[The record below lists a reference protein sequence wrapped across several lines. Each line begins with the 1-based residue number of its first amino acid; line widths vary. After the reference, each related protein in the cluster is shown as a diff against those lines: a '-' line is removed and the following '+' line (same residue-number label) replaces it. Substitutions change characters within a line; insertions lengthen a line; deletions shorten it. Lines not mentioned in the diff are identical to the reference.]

1 MRTLN
6 AIRSWFSNVRQQAA
20 KYSVRCDETGLT
32 QIVQRGGSTE
42 TFLLTWNEVTSVI
55 AYKRDCFSVDQIR
68 LLIEGTNDNRC
79 VEVTEEDDGYKRL
92 IEEMPVRLRGF
103 PLPSEWW
110 EKVALPPF
118 ELCWTQLYTREAGDE
133 K

>member
-32 QIVQRGGSTE
+32 QIVQRGESTE

-55 AYKRDCFSVDQIR
+55 AYKRDFF
-68 LLIEGTNDNRC
+68 LLTKSAC
-79 VEVTEEDDGYKRL
+79 
-92 IEEMPVRLRGF
+92 
-103 PLPSEWW
+103 
-110 EKVALPPF
+110 
-118 ELCWTQLYTREAGDE
+118 
-133 K
+133 

>member
-1 MRTLN
+1 M
-6 AIRSWFSNVRQQAA
+6 
-20 KYSVRCDETGLT
+20 
-32 QIVQRGGSTE
+32 
-42 TFLLTWNEVTSVI
+42 TSVI
-55 AYKRDCFSVDQIR
+55 AYKRDCLSVDQIR

-79 VEVTEEDDGYKRL
+79 VEVTEDDDGYKRL

-103 PLPSEWW
+103 PLPNEWW

-118 ELCWTQLYTREAGDE
+118 ELCRTQLYTREAGDE